1 FHLLAFVTTS
11 RQETKT
17 RYGRNW
23 KLEALARVKRHE
35 LYAIGQLVM
44 PLRISSSHQ
53 PFDRD
58 PGCVKSRCNMP
69 TDESVPVNHRHV
81 SPRHALRMKS
91 CEAVSDVVTLGSEI
105 RLCPQLR
112 SRAMTVCCFRYDQRN
127 AVFVRLLWRQHVFR
141 ELVGYLEHLCRIAVV
156 QT

>member
-1 FHLLAFVTTS
+1 

-17 RYGRNW
+17 WYRRNR
-23 KLEALARVKRHE
+23 KLEALARVKRYE
-35 LYAIGQLVM
+35 FYAIAQVVM
-44 PLRISSSHQ
+44 PPPIRSAHQ
-53 PFDRD
+53 PFNRN
-58 PGCVKSRCNMP
+58 PSYAEPRCNLL
-69 TDESVPVNHRHV
+69 TDELVPVNHRHV
-81 SPRHALRMKS
+81 SPRYALRMKS
-91 CEAVSDVVTLGSEI
+91 CETAGDVVALGSEI

-127 AVFVRLLWRQHVFR
+127 AVFVGLLWRQHVFR